1 MSKGPKPTTPDM
13 PTLGGKGVRTYFKEV
28 KRELRKVVWPTK
40 EDTLRLTIMVLIV
53 CTIFV
58 IYLYALG
65 EIAGLTFDK
74 IMGIEKK

>member
-13 PTLGGKGVRTYFKEV
+13 PDLGGKGLGNYFREV
-28 KRELRKVVWPTK
+28 KRELKKVVWPTK

-58 IYLYALG
+58 VYLMVLG
-65 EIAGLTFDK
+65 EIAGLSFDK
-74 IMGIEKK
+74 LMGIKK